1 MAETRR
7 ELDAGTPIEQIPEVV
22 ADRLRERFAHLR
34 GFSGIV
40 RDNVRRTITYYG
52 MGW

>member
-22 ADRLRERFAHLR
+22 ADRLLERFAHLR